1 MAHLNARL
9 ANFYIQW
16 PDDATRTLIECR
28 RVAQPN
34 FCSTPIHSQK
44 RLWRVIAR
52 DINNIH
58 AVFAPTRRQC
68 RNKWNALKSGYE
80 NLKRLLNGNPDGFPL
95 ILRPYMTNGFMK
107 NYRTNFG
114 SSNVI
119 IYYLMESFIYLYLY
133 YLY

>member
-44 RLWRVIAR
+44 RLWRSSPETLTTLTLSLLQLEDSVG
-52 DINNIH
+52 
-58 AVFAPTRRQC
+58 T
-68 RNKWNALKSGYE
+68 SGM
-80 NLKRLLNGNPDGFPL
+80 R
-95 ILRPYMTNGFMK
+95 
-107 NYRTNFG
+107 
-114 SSNVI
+114 
-119 IYYLMESFIYLYLY
+119 
-133 YLY
+133 